1 MAFLMVTLWAR
12 KSKARGFRVTTILD
26 TIAKDAT
33 WYFMVIFTSHFVL
46 VMTLN
51 LGRVSVAVS
60 LCTATNYTPLRIP
73 LANDPTASGHVS
85 ILHCLRLT
93 ASHHTFLHHN

>member
-1 MAFLMVTLWAR
+1 MPASDVLAFLLVTFWAR
-12 KSKARGFRVTTILD
+12 KSKARGLGVTTLLD

-51 LGRVSVAVS
+51 LGRVSVTVS
-60 LCTATNYTPLRIP
+60 LCVAINHT
-73 LANDPTASGHVS
+73 H
-85 ILHCLRLT
+85 RLS
-93 ASHHTFLHHN
+93 A